1 MSWMRNEAK
10 RLSLLALFALAIQFG
25 LSFGHI
31 HADPAWSPAHQQTVT
46 ASSASPVGGAQA
58 DDDGLC
64 AICITAAMVSS
75 AAHATPPALPVPA
88 AFFFVSFTPERVLE
102 TSPLRLAAF
111 QSRAPPLA

>member
-1 MSWMRNEAK
+1 MSWIRNEAK

-25 LSFGHI
+25 LSFGHV
-31 HADPAWSPAHQQTVT
+31 HADPAWLSAHQQTVT
-46 ASSASPVGGAQA
+46 ASSASPIGNAQV

-75 AAHATPPALPVPA
+75 AAHATPPVLPVPA
-88 AFFFVSFTPERVLE
+88 AFSSVSFTPQCALE

-111 QSRAPPLA
+111 QSRAPPFA